1 MKNIYTSWEQVPLY
15 LTIDELA
22 LLMGISRAGA
32 YSLAHSEGFPL
43 TRWGKR
49 MAVSKD
55 KLLDWLDDHSRTSQ
69 AINRNRPPG
78 ASRVALE

>member
-1 MKNIYTSWEQVPLY
+1 MKTTYTSWEQLPPF
-15 LTIDELA
+15 LTIDEVA
-22 LLMGISRAGA
+22 LLMGISRVGA

-55 KLLDWLDDHSRTSQ
+55 KLLNWLDCDSSHNCTS
-69 AINRNRPPG
+69 
-78 ASRVALE
+78 

>member
-43 TRWGKR
+43 TRWGK
-49 MAVSKD
+49 VSFNCG
-55 KLLDWLDDHSRTSQ
+55 SSSFNNRTS
-69 AINRNRPPG
+69 
-78 ASRVALE
+78 ALVETPLCCKT

>member
-1 MKNIYTSWEQVPLY
+1 MKTTYTSWEQLPPY
-15 LTIDELA
+15 LSIDEVA
-22 LLMGISRAGA
+22 LLMGISRVGA

-55 KLLDWLDDHSRTSQ
+55 KLLNWLDCDSSHNCTS
-69 AINRNRPPG
+69 
-78 ASRVALE
+78 